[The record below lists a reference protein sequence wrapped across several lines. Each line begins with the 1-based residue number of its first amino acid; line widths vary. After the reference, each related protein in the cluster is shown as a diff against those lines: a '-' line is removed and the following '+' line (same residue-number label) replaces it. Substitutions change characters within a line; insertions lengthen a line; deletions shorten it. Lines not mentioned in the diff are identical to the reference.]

1 VSIAGRQL
9 PTPEPAPES
18 AAFAGSRLAVVQ
30 DQQDQI
36 AEVALDLIDVSKVY
50 RSGGS
55 ALLALDKVSLS
66 VAPGEFVCL
75 IGASGCGKSTLLNLA
90 AGLDTP
96 TSGQVRADGQRV
108 ALMFQEP
115 ALFPWLTAAKNIEI
129 ALRAR
134 DAERPRP
141 TFSLTGMRQVWA
153 GRNLRAGWRARRTRQ
168 AELRARTAELLETV
182 HLGGFGDK
190 RPHELSGGM
199 RQRVALAR
207 ALAQD
212 ADVLLMDEPFG
223 ALDAM
228 TRDLLHEELERIC
241 GERTLTVLFVTH
253 NVREAAR
260 LGDRVIV
267 LSSRPGRVIEEYAVP
282 RQGQRRIDSAQV
294 AELAATMTDRLREEM
309 SRHGN

>member
-1 VSIAGRQL
+1 VSLTNGRRLAPPGTTPAASAAPGLAAASARRGAGVH
-9 PTPEPAPES
+9 EPAPGQNGVVPGARGS
-18 AAFAGSRLAVVQ
+18 GTTTAALQVS
-30 DQQDQI
+30 
-36 AEVALDLIDVSKVY
+36 EVSKVY
-50 RSGGS
+50 GRGEA

-96 TSGQVRADGQRV
+96 TSGEVCAQGRV

-115 ALFPWLTAAKNIEI
+115 ALFPWLTAGRNVEI

-134 DAERPRP
+134 GVPKQDR
-141 TFSLTGMRQVWA
+141 GV
-153 GRNLRAGWRARRTRQ
+153 
-168 AELRARTAELLETV
+168 RTAELLGAV
-182 HLGGFGDK
+182 HLAGFGSK

-228 TRDLLHEELERIC
+228 TRDLLHDELERIC
-241 GERTLTVLFVTH
+241 AERTLTVLFVTH

-260 LGDRVIV
+260 LGDRV
-267 LSSRPGRVIEEYAVP
+267 LLMSSRPGRVIEEYQVP
-282 RQGQRRIDSAQV
+282 RTGPRRIDSAQV
-294 AELAATMTDRLREEM
+294 AELAGRMTDRLREEM
-309 SRHGN
+309 SRHGH